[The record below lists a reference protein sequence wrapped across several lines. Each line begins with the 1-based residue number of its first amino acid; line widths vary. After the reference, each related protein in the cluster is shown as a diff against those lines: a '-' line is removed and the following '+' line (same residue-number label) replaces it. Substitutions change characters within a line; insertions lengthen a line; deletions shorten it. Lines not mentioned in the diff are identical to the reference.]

1 MTRSAIPSHPGRA
14 FTPNEKYAALVEAA
28 GYVPVALRPEDYV
41 HVRGPEGWIT
51 VFWKHLDRAPVPFG
65 ELAWDHARRSLGRDA
80 TEEQIADAVAALL
93 RRANA
98 GPDDQEKGGRVALP
112 WARPVS
118 TLIPADGGV
127 PREVIAGSLG
137 ARASGR

>member
-1 MTRSAIPSHPGRA
+1 MR
-14 FTPNEKYAALVEAA
+14 EKKGLWEVRHDPYDVS
-28 GYVPVALRPEDYV
+28 RV
-41 HVRGPEGWIT
+41 HVRGPDGWIT

-98 GPDDQEKGGRVALP
+98 GPGGTGETEDEQTGPPRGRPHESGHAARE
-112 WARPVS
+112 ARP
-118 TLIPADGGV
+118 A
-127 PREVIAGSLG
+127 
-137 ARASGR
+137 

>member
-1 MTRSAIPSHPGRA
+1 MVTRAARPG
-14 FTPNEKYAALVEAA
+14 P
-28 GYVPVALRPEDYV
+28 G
-41 HVRGPEGWIT
+41 GWIT

-98 GPDDQEKGGRVALP
+98 GPQDQEKPKMSKRDRRVA
-112 WARPVS
+112 ARTRAASAPSGKQDQPESGGPAQPDTAAGQAEEDAPLAKV
-118 TLIPADGGV
+118 IPMPIFDPFAEADK
-127 PREVIAGSLG
+127 RW
-137 ARASGR
+137 